1 MGTLRQHRKPRQSWT
16 RHPWALPVI
25 GRPRPENP
33 RVGGSTPS
41 QATTPQQVTS
51 VAGGALW
58 PHFAHAAGA
67 LVLLGALLFLG
78 AAPAG
83 AADGL
88 TLGVLGAAAADL
100 GTTQWAFARVPGAHD
115 ANPAVRGPA
124 SAVLVKAGT
133 TAGVLLLD
141 RHLQRTGHRRAG
153 KVLKIA
159 AIVAWGSCA
168 AWNARQIARH
178 GGAR

>member
-1 MGTLRQHRKPRQSWT
+1 MGTLRQYQKPRRLWT
-16 RHPWALPVI
+16 RQPWTLPVI

-33 RVGGSTPS
+33 RVGCSTPS

-51 VAGGALW
+51 AAGGALW
-58 PHFAHAAGA
+58 LHFGHAAGA
-67 LVLLGALLFLG
+67 LVLLGALLFPC

-88 TLGVLGAAAADL
+88 TFGVLGAAAADL
-100 GTTQWAFARVPGAHD
+100 GTTQWALATVPGAHD
-115 ANPAVRGPA
+115 ANPLVRGSG
-124 SAVLVKAGT
+124 SAVAVKAGM

-159 AIVAWGSCA
+159 VIVAWGSCA
-168 AWNARQIARH
+168 AWNVRQARTH
-178 GGAR
+178 GR